1 MFNLKLLEMKN
12 LKFWSLLMALV
23 FGLSFGFVSC
33 GDDDDENTQD
43 SSVVEKTTI
52 EKGQNFY
59 KDLKNANS
67 DDATVKTAAFTSM
80 VLTAAEYTAHKTDAE
95 WTTNFLAGV
104 AMEKYGV
111 TDAVAKTEEYQ
122 NKVKAVKDVMDA
134 GFTADNVAGVLVK
147 LSDFI
152 ASK

>member
-1 MFNLKLLEMKN
+1 MKN

-33 GDDDDENTQD
+33 GDDDDDENTQD

-59 KDLKNANS
+59 KDLKNTNS
-67 DDATVKTAAFTSM
+67 DDATAKTAAITSV
-80 VLTAAEYTAHKTDAE
+80 VLTASEYASHKSDAE

-122 NKVKAVKDVMDA
+122 NKVKAVKDVLDA
-134 GFTADNVAGVLVK
+134 GFTADNVAGVLVN